1 MARRLTNHNP
11 DEIPSCVVIGVPD
24 KAALF
29 RVIEKLRRYDIGHQ
43 VFYEPDF
50 NMGLSAVATVPIE
63 GQQRRALS
71 NYHIWQASEQADS
84 AVPTQAN
91 SAVPPQVNSV
101 QQGVTL

>member
-1 MARRLTNHNP
+1 MARRLTNQNP

-29 RVIEKLRRYDIGHQ
+29 RAIEKLRKYEIGHQ

-63 GQQRRALS
+63 GAQRRALS
-71 NYHIWQASEQADS
+71 NYQIWRDPEQ
-84 AVPTQAN
+84 VN

-101 QQGVTL
+101 QQGATL

>member
-1 MARRLTNHNP
+1 MARRLSNQNL
-11 DEIPSCVVIGVPD
+11 DETPSCVVIGVPD

-29 RVIEKLRRYDIGHQ
+29 RVVEKLRKYDIGHQ

-71 NYHIWQASEQADS
+71 NYRIWQEPGQVND
-84 AVPTQAN
+84 
-91 SAVPPQVNSV
+91 AVPPQVNSV
-101 QQGVTL
+101 SNEVMQ